1 MDRGAWRAT
10 VHGAAESH
18 TRLSM
23 RAWASWAPDEMQV
36 SQAVRCRSGLQASSW
51 EEGGTAGGSF
61 LPEEG
66 NCPKQGP
73 MERGVQIS
81 GERLC
86 PWPGPLR
93 AQSLPPAP
101 GCRSGLGWAQAGQLV
116 AEEARLLRPPV
127 EVTSPPQWRSEE
139 SGDPRSP
146 LPVPLPWSPGGD
158 TGGPDWRLSA
168 FQTSLISTR
177 SAVSALAGEAGGPVC
192 SWLIR
197 EAVVWPV
204 PSAFVRAGRG
214 L

>member
-1 MDRGAWRAT
+1 
-10 VHGAAESH
+10 
-18 TRLSM
+18 
-23 RAWASWAPDEMQV
+23 
-36 SQAVRCRSGLQASSW
+36 
-51 EEGGTAGGSF
+51 
-61 LPEEG
+61 
-66 NCPKQGP
+66 

-93 AQSLPPAP
+93 AQSPPPPAP
-101 GCRSGLGWAQAGQLV
+101 GCQSGLGWAQAGQLV
-116 AEEARLLRPPV
+116 AEEPRLLRPPV
-127 EVTSPPQWRSEE
+127 EFTSPPQWRSPLHRSGGLRSRGTQKPSASPAALE
-139 SGDPRSP
+139 SRWGHRRPRLAS
-146 LPVPLPWSPGGD
+146 VC
-158 TGGPDWRLSA
+158 LSNK
-168 FQTSLISTR
+168 SHSTR

>member
-1 MDRGAWRAT
+1 
-10 VHGAAESH
+10 
-18 TRLSM
+18 
-23 RAWASWAPDEMQV
+23 MQEWTP
-36 SQAVRCRSGLQASSW
+36 GLALGR
-51 EEGGTAGGSF
+51 GGTAGGSF

-93 AQSLPPAP
+93 AQSPPPRPQGVSRGLAGRRP
-101 GCRSGLGWAQAGQLV
+101 GSWWLRSPVYSG
-116 AEEARLLRPPV
+116 PP
-127 EVTSPPQWRSEE
+127 W
-139 SGDPRSP
+139 RSP
-146 LPVPLPWSPGGD
+146 LHRSGGLRSRGTQKPSASPAALESRWGHRR
-158 TGGPDWRLSA
+158 PRLASVCL
-168 FQTSLISTR
+168 SNKSHSTR